1 MEAAR
6 ITTRDRM
13 NEDLATTKEQLAG
26 ALAVVERFTR
36 ELAQRLGKDLQHD
49 RSAAGAGVARLNRQ
63 SCAI

>member
-1 MEAAR
+1 
-6 ITTRDRM
+6 M